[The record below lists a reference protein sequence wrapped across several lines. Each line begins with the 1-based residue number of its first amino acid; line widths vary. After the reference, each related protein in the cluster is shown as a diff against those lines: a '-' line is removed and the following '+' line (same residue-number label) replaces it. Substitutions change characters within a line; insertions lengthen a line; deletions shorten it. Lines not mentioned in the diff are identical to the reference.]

1 MRKVAPTTSLFTQKI
16 GRCIPRI
23 QHKGQQEVPMLY
35 PILPDLLIK
44 KIALAAQKARAI
56 VQNLQ
61 SLLSQQPKFTQGLNQ
76 VGNYQII
83 SISKEFAITRNPLKL
98 RLMFIALS
106 SLFLLFVLNSHFAQS
121 EVMFYRA

>member
-1 MRKVAPTTSLFTQKI
+1 MSLFTQKT
-16 GRCIPRI
+16 RRNIPRI
-23 QHKGQQEVPMLY
+23 QHKGQQEAPMMY

-44 KIALAAQKARAI
+44 KIASAAQKERAI
-56 VQNLQ
+56 VQSLK
-61 SLLSQQPKFTQGLNQ
+61 SLLDQRPKSTRGLNQ

-83 SISKEFAITRNPLKL
+83 SISKEFAITGSPLKL

-121 EVMFYRA
+121 EVM